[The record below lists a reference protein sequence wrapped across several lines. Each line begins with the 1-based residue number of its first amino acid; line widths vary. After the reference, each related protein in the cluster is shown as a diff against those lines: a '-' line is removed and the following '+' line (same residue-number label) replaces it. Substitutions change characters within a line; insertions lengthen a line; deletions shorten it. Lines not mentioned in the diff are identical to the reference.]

1 MPCITVY
8 LLLFYFIKIFI
19 LEEDALFTSKC
30 LCHETESY
38 TILIM
43 YSFVYSTFNYRWMV
57 ECVHYIQ
64 FVYRKLEDKT
74 GYAHF

>member
-1 MPCITVY
+1 MLC
-8 LLLFYFIKIFI
+8 LLVNVSVTKQNH
-19 LEEDALFTSKC
+19 AL
-30 LCHETESY
+30 
-38 TILIM
+38 LII
-43 YSFVYSTFNYRWMV
+43 YSFVCSTFNYRWRV